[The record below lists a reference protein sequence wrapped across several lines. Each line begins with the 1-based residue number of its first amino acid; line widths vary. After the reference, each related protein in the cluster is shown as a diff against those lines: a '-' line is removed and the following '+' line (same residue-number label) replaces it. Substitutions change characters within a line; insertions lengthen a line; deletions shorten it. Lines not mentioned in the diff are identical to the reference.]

1 MCRLY
6 ISIFLADW
14 LLAKDIASVGMLV
27 ANQRGLPN
35 EFHQNYQKGATLLQ
49 SIMTQGRVL
58 CIVTP

>member
-14 LLAKDIASVGMLV
+14 LLAKDIASVGTLV
-27 ANQRGLPN
+27 GLPN
-35 EFHQNYQKGATLLQ
+35 EFHQNYQKGGTLLQ